1 MNFQFYVLGLSLS
14 TLLVLTPPVLSQS
27 STTQTVPGED
37 SSYIDGQGT
46 AHITRVVEVPQ
57 TISPEAQ
64 KALAKEGNPPA
75 SHDTTPKMPQP
86 RQTRQMTSDATK
98 ALYPVN
104 IAFSTIAEIP
114 VSIVTPLVTP
124 ADKANRVLINL
135 HGGGFTSDSGS
146 LTESIPVAN
155 LTQTRVVSVLYR
167 LAPEHPFPAA
177 VEDVVAVYKELIKT
191 IEPKNIAI
199 YGSSA
204 GAVLTPEVGVKIKQL
219 GLPLPGAL
227 GIFSGAGDF
236 TQTGDS
242 QQIYGVQGLL
252 GHPDT
257 RPKGVQWLAVYVGS
271 TDPKDPV
278 LSPFFAD
285 LHGMP
290 PTLLMTSTRD
300 MLLSDTT
307 ILHRAF
313 LRAGVDASL
322 VVFEGLNHCFWYN
335 PDLPESR
342 EANTIMAK
350 FFDTHLGRK

>member
-1 MNFQFYVLGLSLS
+1 MKFRFCVLGLSLS
-14 TLLVLTPPVLSQS
+14 TLLVSTQPIHGQS
-27 STTQTVPGED
+27 STAQAVPQED
-37 SSYIDGQGT
+37 SSYIDAQGT

-64 KALAKEGNPPA
+64 KALAKEGNPPP
-75 SHDTTPKMPQP
+75 SHDTAPKKPQP
-86 RQTRQMTSDATK
+86 PQTRQMSSDATR

-104 IAFSTIAEIP
+104 IAFSTIADVP
-114 VSIVTPLVTP
+114 VSVVTPLVTP

-146 LTESIPVAN
+146 LTESIPIAN
-155 LTQTRVVSVLYR
+155 LTETKVVSVLYR

-177 VEDVVAVYKELIKT
+177 VDDVLAVYKELIKT

-204 GAVLTPEVGVKIKQL
+204 GAVLTPEVAVKIKQL
-219 GLPLPGAL
+219 GLPVPGAL
-227 GIFSGAGDF
+227 GIFSGGGDF

-242 QQIYGVQGLL
+242 QQIYGVQGLV

-313 LRAGVDASL
+313 LRAGVDANL

-342 EANTIMAK
+342 EANSIMAK
-350 FFDTHLGRK
+350 FFDTHLGGK